1 MAAKKRGRHAKK
13 GGRTTPKGTRPL
25 QLVHADRGPR
35 EPGMM
40 EMVAAA
46 LRQPHP
52 VDLVGLVSSM
62 VWLASPS
69 NLGRPPDLPTVD
81 FLVDTWA
88 DVERRE
94 TTALLRA
101 VAALG
106 ERAELRTA
114 AAAASARRSHSLP
127 AWVDGLGE
135 ARVTRVV
142 EVGHVLGDGEV
153 LLLEVEIPG
162 STGVTVDVYVDHNIG
177 TFVKDAFVVP
187 EPLDAVLHR
196 MTDLL
201 REPGTAT
208 TDVSLAD
215 ARAKLTDALANPLSN
230 GFLLD
235 ADDDRTWPRSRPAV
249 EWILRGLPTG
259 GTGYVRHT
267 WTTAELR
274 ELVEAF
280 FASPWGRALR
290 DRDRRRLLERVVEVA
305 AEEDDPMRW
314 SPVRVEVL
322 TAEGL
327 VDDDDVPTEV
337 LALAPD
343 LLRAFIG
350 YCHGERGVPDS
361 LTDET
366 MAAVD
371 RWGPELQRAIDER
384 DELYGDTDDPMWSW
398 GAEML
403 VELVGAT
410 GSVAALRHLSVE
422 PLPDEPFDW
431 TAVAPDAV
439 EAIEPV
445 VALVDDVCERLFD
458 LELRTA
464 ARRTIARLATADPS
478 LFTRRSRLENTAA
491 ALVWVVATANDA
503 FATHGLLVK
512 DLAADL
518 GISGT
523 PSQRADTF
531 LRALPGAHRGYGGVG
546 LGSTE
551 LLSAAGRASVIA
563 RRDPRLEP
571 PGPRGA
577 ARARGVGT
585 RCTRGGPHP
594 RPRPPLG
601 DRRGAHPSSRPIV
614 RRHTEPGAQGLHSH
628 GWTPEQAE
636 VFADACR
643 AHGFVDV
650 RVEEH
655 HMDRHGVLAV
665 LANAR

>member
-1 MAAKKRGRHAKK
+1 MTMAAKKRGRHAKK

-25 QLVHADRGPR
+25 QLVHSDRRPR

-40 EMVAAA
+40 ETVADA

-52 VDLVGLVSSM
+52 VHLVAFVSSI
-62 VWLASPS
+62 VSLASPS
-69 NLGRPPDLPTVD
+69 NLSRPPDLPTVEL
-81 FLVDTWA
+81 LVDTWA

-101 VAALG
+101 VAVLG

-114 AAAASARRSHSLP
+114 AATASAHRSHPLP
-127 AWVDGLGE
+127 AWIDGLAE
-135 ARVTRVV
+135 ASVARVV
-142 EVGHVLGDGEV
+142 EVGHVLGDGEA
-153 LLLEVEIPG
+153 LLLDVQVPG
-162 STGVTVDVYVDHNIG
+162 STGVTFDVYVDHNIG

-196 MTDLL
+196 MADLL
-201 REPGTAT
+201 REPGTTT
-208 TDVSLAD
+208 TDISLAD
-215 ARAKLTDALANPLSN
+215 AKAKLTDALANPLSK
-230 GFLLD
+230 GLLFD

-249 EWILRGLPTG
+249 EWILRGLPSG
-259 GTGYVRHT
+259 GTGYVRHA
-267 WTTAELR
+267 WTPAELH

-290 DRDRRRLLERVVEVA
+290 DRDRRRLLELIVEVA
-305 AEEDDPMRW
+305 AEDDDPMRW

-322 TAEGL
+322 MADVLTAEGL
-327 VDDDDVPTEV
+327 VEDADVPTEV

-350 YCHGERGVPDS
+350 YCHVERGVPEE

-371 RWGPELQRAIDER
+371 RWVPQLQQAIDEL
-384 DELYGDTDDPMWSW
+384 DDLYGDSDDPMWSW
-398 GAEML
+398 GAEL
-403 VELVGAT
+403 LAELAAAT
-410 GSVAALRHLSVE
+410 GSVAALRHLTIG

-431 TAVAPDAV
+431 TVVAPDAV

-445 VALVDDVCERLFD
+445 VALVDDVCERRFD

-464 ARRTIARLATADPS
+464 ARRTIARLAAADPS

-491 ALVWVVATANDA
+491 ALVWAVATANDA
-503 FATHGLLVK
+503 FATHDLLVK

-531 LRALPGAHRGYGGVG
+531 LRALPGAQRGYGGVG
-546 LGSTE
+546 LGSTD
-551 LLSAAGRASVIA
+551 LLTATGRASVMV
-563 RRDPRLEP
+563 RRDRGLNLLARSVLL
-571 PGPRGA
+571 GPEAWGRDA
-577 ARARGVGT
+577 
-585 RCTRGGPHP
+585 P
-594 RPRPPLG
+594 
-601 DRRGAHPSSRPIV
+601 
-614 RRHTEPGAQGLHSH
+614 
-628 GWTPEQAE
+628 AE
-636 VFADACR
+636 VPVHDP
-643 AHGFVDV
+643 DILWEI
-650 RVEEH
+650 VE
-655 HMDRHGVLAV
+655 
-665 LANAR
+665 ARTRLRDW